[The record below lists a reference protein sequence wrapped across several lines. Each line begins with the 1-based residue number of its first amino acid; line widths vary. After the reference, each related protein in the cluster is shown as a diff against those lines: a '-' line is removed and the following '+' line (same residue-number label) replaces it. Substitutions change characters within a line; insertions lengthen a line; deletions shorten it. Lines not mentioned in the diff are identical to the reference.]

1 MKLSDHTL
9 RKPFYVAFGQ
19 AQQGGGI
26 TSVDLVATRDA
37 TTVTMTASDGSAA
50 PIAGA
55 DASAAGI
62 MTAIDKSKLD
72 SLPTATAREFAAKL
86 DAATSTIS
94 AGVTHLRTAGHSMPG
109 DGGGALYKRAASEP
123 LHNLK
128 VQSADLAWW
137 ELVPENGAVNVLQAG
152 AVGDGLTDNHQAFLD
167 AILAFPS
174 NVDTNNQGAARVI
187 VPEGEYFIG
196 STLDIHA
203 SVILEGQ
210 GVGAGNGG
218 SSVLKWPAD
227 TTGIII
233 QRVNT
238 TGLTIESPTDAT
250 TKGGDG
256 TIIRN
261 LRLEGSGSFGAA
273 ANGIHMRARA
283 TVDQCV
289 IVDFSQDGIHIV
301 ATSGSGDLS
310 QEGNA
315 NNWNVTNC
323 RLIRN
328 KRHGMHVDGADV
340 NAGTAIAVD
349 SSSNGR
355 WGIYDSSFLGNA
367 YFGCHVST
375 NGQALIA
382 GNPADASSTVSFGGS
397 RYAANVAATEADLV
411 ATEPGT
417 DEAVWYFT
425 GAGGVHAQIPLW
437 VAAKPEG
444 TYFHGGAYRTD
455 NANARNTMIGCYS
468 EGGQGPSQIV
478 KPTII
483 SNGLQGASVK
493 GSGFW
498 QDGNIVKLG
507 NLEFGERDGDTA
519 GIEFDLRRWD
529 DSLIYA
535 NVGGDHASGTQLLVW
550 NTGQKMWDIGR
561 WANLTSRVPMGLTTN
576 LTTNTFGRAATVG
589 GGYPHFGRGFFL
601 GSTSSA
607 RMMNSSA
614 TVPTTGDH
622 ARGEICWN
630 RDPSVG
636 GVLGWTCTTAGTPG
650 TWTALAVI
658 SKTEWDTA
666 QTDIA
671 DLKARVTALEP
682 PV

>member
-1 MKLSDHTL
+1 
-9 RKPFYVAFGQ
+9 
-19 AQQGGGI
+19 
-26 TSVDLVATRDA
+26 
-37 TTVTMTASDGSAA
+37 
-50 PIAGA
+50 
-55 DASAAGI
+55 
-62 MTAIDKSKLD
+62 
-72 SLPTATAREFAAKL
+72 
-86 DAATSTIS
+86 
-94 AGVTHLRTAGHSMPG
+94 
-109 DGGGALYKRAASEP
+109 
-123 LHNLK
+123 
-128 VQSADLAWW
+128 
-137 ELVPENGAVNVLQAG
+137 
-152 AVGDGLTDNHQAFLD
+152 
-167 AILAFPS
+167 
-174 NVDTNNQGAARVI
+174 
-187 VPEGEYFIG
+187 
-196 STLDIHA
+196 
-203 SVILEGQ
+203 
-210 GVGAGNGG
+210 
-218 SSVLKWPAD
+218 
-227 TTGIII
+227 
-233 QRVNT
+233 
-238 TGLTIESPTDAT
+238 
-250 TKGGDG
+250 
-256 TIIRN
+256 
-261 LRLEGSGSFGAA
+261 
-273 ANGIHMRARA
+273 
-283 TVDQCV
+283 
-289 IVDFSQDGIHIV
+289 
-301 ATSGSGDLS
+301 
-310 QEGNA
+310 
-315 NNWNVTNC
+315 
-323 RLIRN
+323 
-328 KRHGMHVDGADV
+328 MHVDGADV

-382 GNPADASSTVSFGGS
+382 GNPADASSTVSFGRN